1 MQPTVLLLDPHAGEG
16 DEQVRTRTRHAAM
29 LTVRSGFNPQQAEA
43 DAGEACAGAQL
54 LYVWP
59 RTPPATAAAALKGA
73 LLALHG
79 LMPSLVGQP
88 VRTP

>member
-1 MQPTVLLLDPHAGEG
+1 MKRGAG
-16 DEQVRTRTRHAAM
+16 
-29 LTVRSGFNPQQAEA
+29 
-43 DAGEACAGAQL
+43 GAQL

-59 RTPPATAAAALKGA
+59 RTPPATAAAAALKGA

-88 VRTP
+88 VRAP